1 MPVLEFV
8 HFATRHAEDKT
19 FGKFTFEAGQTDIV
33 VALVFRVLATRMTH
47 CEVANCFLAD
57 TAVSVSLAVVRRTA
71 PNISVENKREAFVT
85 LLAKEFCIY
94 FKLDLT
100 TTIIY
105 VLLIFWSC
113 KFLRCFGTLT
123 ADRCVTIKVKLV
135 TCVIAFD
142 YD

>member
-1 MPVLEFV
+1 MHV
-8 HFATRHAEDKT
+8 ATRHAEDKT
-19 FGKFTFEAGQTDIV
+19 FGKVTFEAGQTAIV

-47 CEVANCFLAD
+47 REVANCFLAD

-85 LLAKEFCIY
+85 FLAKEFCIY

-100 TTIIY
+100 TN
-105 VLLIFWSC
+105 LGDSSFWIFWSS

-123 ADRCVTIKVKLV
+123 ADRSVTIQVKLV